1 MQRLSYHENAE
12 RTYSKVTI
20 KWRFLSMFNLHN
32 IYIRKINV
40 LEMGSRKEFYRLLIK
55 YIKVVLIFMNKQY

>member
-20 KWRFLSMFNLHN
+20 KWRVLSMFNLHN

-55 YIKVVLIFMNKQY
+55 YIKVVLIFKNKKH

>member
-1 MQRLSYHENAE
+1 
-12 RTYSKVTI
+12 
-20 KWRFLSMFNLHN
+20 MFNLHN

-55 YIKVVLIFMNKQY
+55 YIKVVLIFINKLY

>member
-20 KWRFLSMFNLHN
+20 KWRFLSMFN

-55 YIKVVLIFMNKQY
+55 YIKVVLIFKNKKH